1 MLRTHVLTYF
11 EIEANKCRTGEEIRS
26 LSRFQVA
33 QRTGFT
39 KILKKYKR
47 WTKDRGFNQVFKE
60 QVSNHPDS
68 LFQLDL
74 TYLLDQ
80 YISVLGALRA
90 VFDNDGTRPTEHE
103 GADAKSAAA
112 RISKTIRRGDELDFD
127 LALTTVPLGT
137 HGNRAT
143 YWIHP
148 DHFVE
153 AQVLLLQQTRL
164 YTSTT
169 KSLMRKQSALGTP
182 EQRESLAA
190 TTERYFGN
198 EEEVGMLVLD
208 HAEAFA
214 MKQNAST
221 ISSTEATKGNIVFK
235 AAGNIHC
242 VASGEAAVVVCTDTK
257 GQEQATSNIKTARLR
272 VKSVQDLVSESVPSS
287 AKANGNTSTKQ
298 QDGKLEE
305 GNKGNVAVVQQWL
318 RDHQEA
324 KPIAGVGAKRTR
336 LIGLHNNSSGGIWA
350 TLDKDV
356 YMKGS
361 MSKDLM
367 SEDWPSAAR
376 SDAIQFPHAILEV
389 RREGAQA
396 TSLIQTLD
404 RSHLVCSVLR
414 IAGVESSLTITGR
427 ARSRILN
434 RSTRRVGMLQAQLH
448 DLTFLGKTPRP

>member
-1 MLRTHVLTYF
+1 LELELTR
-11 EIEANKCRTGEEIRS
+11 NRTGEEIRS

-47 WTKDRGFNQVFKE
+47 WTKDREFSQVFKE
-60 QVSNHPDS
+60 QVSSHPDS

-90 VFDNDGTRPTEHE
+90 VFDGDGARPVELE
-103 GADAKSAAA
+103 GSNAKSAAA
-112 RISKTIRRGDELDFD
+112 RISKTIRHGDELDFD

-169 KSLMRKQSALGTP
+169 KSLMRKQSARGTP
-182 EQRESLAA
+182 EQRKSSAA

-198 EEEVGMLVLD
+198 EEEVGLLVLD
-208 HAEAFA
+208 HAEVFA

-235 AAGNIHC
+235 AAGNVHC

-257 GQEQATSNIKTARLR
+257 GQQQATSNIKTARLR
-272 VKSVQDLVSESVPSS
+272 VKSVQDLLSEGAQSPP
-287 AKANGNTSTKQ
+287 KANGNTSMEQ
-298 QDGKLEE
+298 QDGKSE
-305 GNKGNVAVVQQWL
+305 GGNNVDVAAVRQWL
-318 RDHQEA
+318 REHQEA
-324 KPIAGVGAKRTR
+324 KPIAGVGSKRTR

-367 SEDWPSAAR
+367 GEDWPSEAR

-404 RSHLVCSVLR
+404 RSHLV
-414 IAGVESSLTITGR
+414 
-427 ARSRILN
+427 
-434 RSTRRVGMLQAQLH
+434 
-448 DLTFLGKTPRP
+448 